1 MLAMGIVDHHKWST
15 ENTYNTGYRVE
26 NSSAAYD
33 YQKSFGNDN
42 EVDNDNT
49 LDLPI
54 EKEKEVT

>member
-1 MLAMGIVDHHKWST
+1 MRAMGIEEHHKSST
-15 ENTYNTGYRVE
+15 ENMFNTGYRVE
-26 NSSAAYD
+26 NSSAACD

-54 EKEKEVT
+54 EKEKKVT